1 MTTSRRSFLAT
12 GLAAAGLP
20 AVPLRGEAAI
30 VHPTGGLGR
39 RIVREFGKLPGR
51 TALKI
56 WAPAVDREPAWSV
69 SLNPERRLFCASAFK
84 GFVLAE
90 YLRQTEAGTA
100 PLDELLPLDKS
111 VWSLSAP
118 VLTAGIDT
126 GLTGRIQARTALE
139 AMIAHSDNT
148 GTDIALKRAG
158 GDRVRAFMS
167 SIGLHH
173 SHIPGTTRQFFG
185 YLAGVPDWETVTWS
199 ELLHAVNNLP
209 PTGPSIL
216 NDVQTMAST
225 ASDFV
230 SFYSRAL
237 QGEFFAKE
245 ATLTAFRAILAL
257 AGDIPDLMPLGVSAY
272 LKSGSIAF
280 RHEHALS
287 LAGGVFIPD
296 RRWVYYSF
304 LINWVDGEGG
314 RRARSRRS
322 ASG

>member
-1 MTTSRRSFLAT
+1 
-12 GLAAAGLP
+12 
-20 AVPLRGEAAI
+20 
-30 VHPTGGLGR
+30 
-39 RIVREFGKLPGR
+39 
-51 TALKI
+51 
-56 WAPAVDREPAWSV
+56 
-69 SLNPERRLFCASAFK
+69 
-84 GFVLAE
+84 
-90 YLRQTEAGTA
+90 
-100 PLDELLPLDKS
+100 
-111 VWSLSAP
+111 
-118 VLTAGIDT
+118 
-126 GLTGRIQARTALE
+126 
-139 AMIAHSDNT
+139 
-148 GTDIALKRAG
+148 
-158 GDRVRAFMS
+158 
-167 SIGLHH
+167 
-173 SHIPGTTRQFFG
+173 
-185 YLAGVPDWETVTWS
+185 
-199 ELLHAVNNLP
+199 
-209 PTGPSIL
+209 
-216 NDVQTMAST
+216 MAST